1 MFSDQTF
8 TSAVEQEA
16 AVSGLGLSYR
26 QMSPGPFSG
35 RVRHLVLPGLD
46 IVREQASRRLEI
58 GFGLAEGTVFALF
71 HRPPSGGSRIEDV
84 TAGPGMGGCAA
95 GPRHLSELTEE
106 GYDAIYLV
114 LRGGP
119 VSPDPGIGWTG
130 FDAVAGAAVRDLVLW
145 LDGLLWHAS
154 GAGPAPSRELL
165 AMVPG
170 LVVDRLSLLI
180 GQDAARPAARGRR
193 SRLYARIRDW
203 LADHADEAITVQD
216 VAASFDLPASDLR
229 TACREIAGQSLDE
242 LLRIHRLNLAHR
254 DLVQAR
260 DRPARVTDIAMDH
273 GFLHLGRFAAEYRR
287 FFGESPS
294 QTLRRA

>member
-8 TSAVEQEA
+8 TSAVDQEA
-16 AVSGLGLSYR
+16 AVPGVDLTYR
-26 QMSPGPFSG
+26 QMSAGPFSG
-35 RVRHLVLPGLD
+35 RVRRLALPGLD
-46 IVREQASRRLEI
+46 IVHEQASRRLEI
-58 GFGLAEGTVFALF
+58 GFGLAEDTVFALF
-71 HRPPSGGSRIEDV
+71 HRPQSGGSRIEDI
-84 TAGPGMGGCAA
+84 TAGPGMGGCAT

-119 VSPDPGIGWTG
+119 LSPDPGIGWTG
-130 FDAVAGAAVRDLVLW
+130 FDVAAGPAVRDLVLW
-145 LDGLLWHAS
+145 LDGILWHAS
-154 GAGPAPSRELL
+154 GAGPAPSPELM

-170 LVVDRLSLLI
+170 LLMDRLSLLFR
-180 GQDAARPAARGRR
+180 QDGARPASRGRG

-203 LADHADEAITVQD
+203 LADHADEAPSVKD
-216 VAASFDLPASDLR
+216 VAARFELPASDLR

-254 DLVQAR
+254 DLVRAR
-260 DRPARVTDIAMDH
+260 DRPTRVTDIAMDH
-273 GFLHLGRFAAEYRR
+273 GFLHLGRFSAEYRR
-287 FFGESPS
+287 FFGETPS